1 MKGMSASS
9 VPKTSQRLLAEI
21 GANAKSP
28 RWAEFVAR
36 YRPMMERFLATRFP
50 PLAGE
55 ADDIV
60 QETLVALMTALPHYQ
75 YVPDENGAFHNYL
88 TGILCKKAIAALRG
102 MAAERRRIDAS
113 QDAAEGAPDPGPSP
127 AEDAEGLDEEAW
139 RNAVFEIAL
148 KQLLADESIREST
161 KQVFVR
167 IAVKGEKP
175 ADVARDFGIDRNVAD
190 QMKSRMTRKLRETVA
205 ALGGAAVP

>member
-21 GANAKSP
+21 GANAESP

-50 PLAGE
+50 SLAGE

-102 MAAERRRIDAS
+102 RVAERRRIDAS
-113 QDAAEGAPDPGPSP
+113 QDAAEGAPSKTVPSRSTMPETAKARSP
-127 AEDAEGLDEEAW
+127 AWTRRSRCSRRRSAP
-139 RNAVFEIAL
+139 NM
-148 KQLLADESIREST
+148 
-161 KQVFVR
+161 
-167 IAVKGEKP
+167 
-175 ADVARDFGIDRNVAD
+175 ARA
-190 QMKSRMTRKLRETVA
+190 QATSPTRA
-205 ALGGAAVP
+205 ATSAS